1 MLVRSIL
8 GCMFG
13 LIFGASAHVGWLV
26 FRLPTVE
33 MRPVVVEVV
42 IVKVLSYYCVGGS
55 WNLWW
60 WWRWWLWWCRWRCS
74 RTWLRLIDHQLTAA
88 AETDHLQRQGLSQS
102 YWFIHTHTLRTAI
115 QSQPCL
121 AYRQKETI
129 SHTQC
134 DFLIMKWKYSS
145 LLFIKGTHESVSAC
159 VPFLFLI
166 HTHTPIAETFIKLS
180 GAAVRKTHMIVTL
193 IADTWIPNEPNLIAK
208 VWLSFFQIDWI
219 TFYSTHWIRVPTIQQ
234 NQLNWFLFIDF
245 FSQSPEFISCSSD
258 PFNQRAFFRF
268 RKKGKLCHLHPFP
281 KWFS

>member
-145 LLFIKGTHESVSAC
+145 FLFIKGTHESVSAC

-166 HTHTPIAETFIKLS
+166 HTHTHRRDIHQTVRRSRSKDTHDCDLDCWHVNSKWAELDCQSVTFVLSNWLNNFLFNPLDQSANYSTKSIKL
-180 GAAVRKTHMIVTL
+180 IF
-193 IADTWIPNEPNLIAK
+193 I
-208 VWLSFFQIDWI
+208 
-219 TFYSTHWIRVPTIQQ
+219 Y
-234 NQLNWFLFIDF
+234 WFLFSITRVHLLLERSIQSTSF
-245 FSQSPEFISCSSD
+245 FSIQ
-258 PFNQRAFFRF
+258 
-268 RKKGKLCHLHPFP
+268 KKR
-281 KWFS
+281 